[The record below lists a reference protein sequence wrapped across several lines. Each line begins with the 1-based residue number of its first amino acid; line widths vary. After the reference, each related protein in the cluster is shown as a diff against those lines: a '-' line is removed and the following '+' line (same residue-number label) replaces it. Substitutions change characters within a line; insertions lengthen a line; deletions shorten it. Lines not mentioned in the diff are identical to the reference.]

1 MRKFLYCSKK
11 GAKIISYKNKPSFEI
26 LDIKET
32 DTETVAQVIS
42 EKDVISV
49 SFESN
54 LYVDVGDFVSLSKL
68 ATYTA
73 IKNVVNNFGIF
84 GGDFEVSFKKLKQ
97 VDKTKATYYYVATD
111 KGSFDFLDNLNCTI
125 EQCVP
130 TEIAVKNLFCANLP
144 DNLPALVIIEKDE
157 LIKTIAFDD
166 DRLLNAKTIRK
177 EGFGVEAQELIQ
189 FTQSILAQHKIKNI
203 YFLGSRELQD
213 ILNEANIE
221 VVTPAFKIGNVPQD
235 QVLDY
240 IELLGLLYKNDINFL
255 TPKHQDNYLL
265 FKHSRNAIKLAGIVF
280 VLGLFVMFAGFINY
294 FKILGLT
301 EKLNIALADFQQN
314 IGSINTNVNATNL
327 QNSINLYAK
336 LSKTP
341 KLSYILAD
349 LSTYKLPNLYFIE
362 ASFTNSK
369 FPNTQN
375 ATLNQTHTISNQTFD
390 SEYSVNIKGVIFG
403 TLDKTKS
410 EFNTFLREVSKNYNI
425 GLSNFYY
432 LDGKLLFDVN
442 LEGKNV
448 SF

>member
-1 MRKFLYCSKK
+1 
-11 GAKIISYKNKPSFEI
+11 
-26 LDIKET
+26 
-32 DTETVAQVIS
+32 
-42 EKDVISV
+42 
-49 SFESN
+49 
-54 LYVDVGDFVSLSKL
+54 
-68 ATYTA
+68 
-73 IKNVVNNFGIF
+73 
-84 GGDFEVSFKKLKQ
+84 
-97 VDKTKATYYYVATD
+97 
-111 KGSFDFLDNLNCTI
+111 
-125 EQCVP
+125 
-130 TEIAVKNLFCANLP
+130 
-144 DNLPALVIIEKDE
+144 
-157 LIKTIAFDD
+157 
-166 DRLLNAKTIRK
+166 
-177 EGFGVEAQELIQ
+177 
-189 FTQSILAQHKIKNI
+189 
-203 YFLGSRELQD
+203 
-213 ILNEANIE
+213 
-221 VVTPAFKIGNVPQD
+221 
-235 QVLDY
+235 
-240 IELLGLLYKNDINFL
+240 
-255 TPKHQDNYLL
+255 
-265 FKHSRNAIKLAGIVF
+265 
-280 VLGLFVMFAGFINY
+280 MFAGFINY

-301 EKLNIALADFQQN
+301 EKLNIALAEFQQN